1 MISCLLL
8 ACSKRKRIV
17 SGSVPAL
24 DLYDGGAY
32 RLVRKLRRERGLPDG
47 LYILI
52 LSARYGLLKAEESI
66 EQYDQL
72 MDVARAEAL
81 RATASA
87 RLDDWLREVAP
98 ARMYVDLGRTYRL
111 AIASSREYRLLLQ
124 EGSVEAAEGPP
135 GVRQGQLRDWLLALA
150 SACTGTQARP
160 SNG

>member
-32 RLVRKLRRERGLPDG
+32 RVVRKLRRERGLPDG
-47 LYILI
+47 LHILI

-66 EQYDQL
+66 ELYDRL

-81 RATASA
+81 RATVSA

-98 ARMYVDLGRTYRL
+98 ARMYVRPGPYLPAGNSVIGGVPATAPGRQQ
-111 AIASSREYRLLLQ
+111 SR
-124 EGSVEAAEGPP
+124 
-135 GVRQGQLRDWLLALA
+135 RQKGRP
-150 SACTGTQARP
+150 ACARV
-160 SNG
+160 S